1 MTIVMEN
8 NTKSQ
13 YKYTKGEMEVN
24 RAFKMQEMELA
35 ELGQSTQ
42 NLSKSISNTT
52 SDISQTAEELTELNQ
67 KIQQLRESAFAIAE
81 AKGVTIPEH
90 LKNINAAVFP
100 EEKAIDRSSL
110 LSEEKISKDEIPS
123 WTEIMAKVDNVVPD
137 EVNLEDL
144 LSNEEFQYCIEDVRR
159 INNEFAEKTRLCK
172 VDIAFLMVA
181 TALQTARWIIIQQ
194 LMGDLGE
201 TVNTDERIKS
211 EDGDKQKK
219 KDTYEWNNKHSDN
232 ENIDSE
238 KGYPTWKDI
247 IFGQYRRIDGMGKS
261 SGVCPYDAQ
270 TDAPLGF
277 DDGGRGNHRVH
288 TLGHDPILGWIFGTG
303 NIMTCTI
310 TLSKKHAFAT
320 HRVLYPGGRFG
331 DQIPM
336 LLMFK
341 EMYES
346 ICEDKFR
353 LAAGLFAQYAHLKS
367 DVFTSRGLPVPL
379 IEVFSKELAGK
390 LYSEQYDA
398 LCLVRDMKIVGS
410 QAVISIIINMIIG
423 FVHGLFY
430 NAEKD
435 GNREHYEVRTRK
447 ILLYSNAI
455 STSLNLAYVGVNAYS
470 GNASEAWKKLDLG
483 GLLVTL
489 YRLFSDIRF
498 ITKIKEQFIQEEMD
512 KVTRNSLEE
521 LDSMFK

>member
-8 NTKSQ
+8 NTKSR

-35 ELGQSTQ
+35 ELEQSTQ

-232 ENIDSE
+232 ENINSE

-435 GNREHYEVRTRK
+435 GKREHYEVRTRK

-455 STSLNLAYVGVNAYS
+455 STSLNFAYVGVNAYS